1 MKGKV
6 LAVLAETIDEIG
18 KHKRLGG
25 PAYYSSL
32 TLLSLGAEFDAL
44 LTGNVMRTVLEYS
57 GYTVN
62 TFCGHPTTFRFISTE
77 PRLLRLLNRCFN
89 SIRGLPY
96 EDYEVALIS
105 LTMGEAPLTDI
116 DMVAEHTE
124 TLVIDAQG
132 FVRDIGE
139 DGVVFNNKELAA
151 RLFQAG
157 ADIQERGTTVVIK
170 ASHNELPHQSFVE
183 KFIESGGILIVT
195 RGGEL
200 VTLSTKIGCWLTKPP
215 QVIGDPT
222 GAGDVMLA
230 ALTTYLASG
239 HDIRRSLLLGVAAGS
254 IRLAK
259 KEPPWI
265 LWSEIESLARRLRL
279 VECDSIGDSAYI

>member
-1 MKGKV
+1 MRGKV

-32 TLLSLGAEFDAL
+32 TLLSLGAEFGAL
-44 LTGNVMRTVLEYS
+44 LTGNVMRSVLEYS
-57 GYTVN
+57 GYAVN
-62 TFCGHPTTFRFISTE
+62 TFCDRPTVFRFISTE
-77 PRLLRLLNRCFN
+77 PRLLRLMSKCSSN
-89 SIRGLPY
+89 IRGIPSGG
-96 EDYEVALIS
+96 YEVALIS
-105 LTMGEAPLTDI
+105 LTMGEAPPTDLVT
-116 DMVAEHTE
+116 VAGHVR

-139 DGVVFNNKELAA
+139 DGIVFNNKELAA
-151 RLFQAG
+151 RLFQVAT
-157 ADIQERGTTVVIK
+157 DLQERGTTVVIK
-170 ASHNELPHQSFVE
+170 ASHDELPHPQFVE
-183 KFIESGGILIVT
+183 GFIDSGGILIIT
-195 RGGEL
+195 RGGGS
-200 VTLSTKIGCWLTKPP
+200 VALSTRLGCWSTIPP
-215 QVIGDPT
+215 RVVGDPT

-230 ALTTYLASG
+230 ALTAYLASG
-239 HDIRRSLLLGVAAGS
+239 HDIRHSLLRGVAAGS

-279 VECDSIGDSAYI
+279 VECNCIGDSPYV